1 MLSQKQS
8 HRNSQSFDSED
19 VDNESQ
25 PLQVIVSM
33 GNHFTPPKLDQSPVV
48 PSDAHNPDPVNV
60 ELQTSTQTAT
70 KVQAQTS
77 DEISPNVIP
86 APTLDKQEGLL
97 NDDKPAEVQEAASI
111 TKKAKKKKAE
121 SSKLAVAEQYG
132 LANKSSS
139 SKDSIA
145 ILADQC
151 VGKMRKKLASTK
163 DVKSN
168 SSTIKLK

>member
-1 MLSQKQS
+1 MNVTQTTMPRRESNTDYDQQPEAFTSVQLRNRTVMLSQKQS

-97 NDDKPAEVQEAASI
+97 NDDKPAEA
-111 TKKAKKKKAE
+111 
-121 SSKLAVAEQYG
+121 
-132 LANKSSS
+132 
-139 SKDSIA
+139 
-145 ILADQC
+145 
-151 VGKMRKKLASTK
+151 
-163 DVKSN
+163 
-168 SSTIKLK
+168 